1 MTPCQAFQPGGRLE
15 AMAMTRA
22 SGVLG
27 DRSVLNSEPASAS
40 ARVTGVFWVLTH
52 ACLESRRAAE
62 GRVSAPER
70 VTGRDAVARVCHC
83 SFS

>member
-1 MTPCQAFQPGGRLE
+1 
-15 AMAMTRA
+15 MAMTRA

-52 ACLESRRAAE
+52 ALPRVAARCRRPRLGSRA
-62 GRVSAPER
+62 
-70 VTGRDAVARVCHC
+70 RDG
-83 SFS
+83 S

>member
-52 ACLESRRAAE
+52 AIASSRGALQKAAS
-62 GRVSAPER
+62 RLQSA
-70 VTGRDAVARVCHC
+70 
-83 SFS
+83 